1 MVRGKTLSF
10 RRAAD
15 TVPQIRELVGSELNR
30 RGVEAEVVDR
40 VVLAC
45 AEACNNA
52 ILHSTGDTYRVSVD
66 ISADAC
72 TITVSDDGEG
82 FVVPDHIVMPPP
94 DVVGHRGLALMDALV
109 DNLTVNTSANGTTV
123 VIRNSLRPNG
133 YSTVIR
139 L

>member
-1 MVRGKTLSF
+1 MSF

-15 TVPQIRELVGSELNR
+15 TVPQIRELVGTELNR
-30 RGVEAEVVDR
+30 RGVEPEVVDR

-66 ISADAC
+66 IGPDTC
-72 TITVSDDGEG
+72 TIVVSDDGAG
-82 FVVPDHIVMPPP
+82 FIVPDHIVMPPP

-109 DNLTVNTSANGTTV
+109 DNLTVNTSATGTTV
-123 VIRNSLRPNG
+123 VIRNALRPNG
-133 YSTVIR
+133 HSTVIR